1 MYITQLEIDN
11 FKSFSKKT
19 RIPVFEGFTVIS
31 GPNGSGKS
39 NIIDSIL
46 FCLALSGARG
56 LRAEKLTDLINLNS
70 GKNTAEVGITFS
82 DGTTIRRKIKR
93 TARGYY
99 SYNYLND
106 RLCKQSDVLEFLS
119 RCGIKPEG
127 YNVVMQGDITRIME
141 MSDGERRRIVD
152 EIAGVAEFDKKRDQA
167 LGELEVVRERIEREE
182 LLLRELSVRLEELA
196 SEREQALK
204 YRQWQDQL
212 DYFRGCRSA
221 AQLQEYERDHAQLL
235 RIVGEHQQ
243 ELAGIA
249 DRRVLLEEETGN
261 VRREIAAIDR
271 EIDDKSGTEYR
282 RLISGIEE
290 AKADIRLAEQSIERD
305 RKEKGANLE
314 AINRVYMD
322 ARRAE
327 TRAGECAE
335 SIRNLTIDRSNL
347 AMELATMRAE
357 AETVDARLL
366 KESDK
371 IAGAKDDLFSLMGR
385 AEERRGVRSD
395 LLHQQDILIEKS
407 RIRTSERERLE
418 TRITQISAEYGEKE
432 KSCAEYEECGAR
444 IAEERAALDRALSRT
459 ESNLLAHRSSL
470 EKLKKEIR
478 SKEQELMR
486 LEAQNQASGGA
497 GGRALEAVLGMEGVY
512 GTIAQL
518 GRAPPEYAVALN
530 TAAGN
535 RLNHV
540 VVENDSVAA
549 GAIAYLKAN
558 RLGRM
563 TFLPLN
569 KLNVPALGP
578 LRDRD
583 VVDYAVNLLEFDP
596 MFEKAFGLVF
606 AGTVVIDTLDTARK
620 KMGRYRM
627 VTLEGDL
634 LEKSG
639 AMTGGSSQQKRSIGF
654 GVAADEEI
662 SRVRVEIAGLE
673 AEASDL
679 EGAIARLTEAGEE
692 GRRQRSGLEEQRAR
706 YAMLKEEYARRMTEL
721 GQEKAEIQSS
731 LDSMREEVR
740 DGGEQL
746 AALEEQLDTV
756 SRELADLT
764 GEIDALKR
772 KLDDTEIP
780 ALTEQLERLR
790 KEVDENERRL
800 RNKDADIADMQR
812 ERQYFSKRI
821 EELEAERTR
830 IADKNAALDEAISA
844 AQQLIGDKKVAIDDL
859 ERQQQEFSK
868 ELTALREK
876 RDARAEDL
884 KNIEHSLL
892 DLDGDAERVRLQIG
906 ALQER
911 AQALEGEIA
920 GLREEVGDARTDL
933 SLSEI
938 DAGMA
943 EAEEKIRKLGA
954 VNMLAIEEYD
964 RVCQRVSDRTEKKE
978 ILSKERTTLLE
989 RIEKFERMKYDT
1001 FMEAYTAIDENFRKI
1016 FARLTS
1022 GSGRLVLENEE
1033 DPFSGG
1039 LTFAVQPRD
1048 KKVHL
1053 LSSLSG
1059 GEKSLT
1065 TLAFIFSIQQYMPAP
1080 FYALDEIDM
1089 FLDATNVERI
1099 GNLIKEL
1106 SADAQSIIVSLRKP
1120 TIERADRIMGVTL
1133 RPDKSTYVTGVKSN
1147 A

>member
-1 MYITQLEIDN
+1 LYITQLEIDN

-70 GKNTAEVGITFS
+70 GKNTAEVAITFS
-82 DGTTIRRKIKR
+82 DGTNIRRKIKR

-106 RLCKQSDVLEFLS
+106 RLCKQSDVLEFLN
-119 RCGIKPEG
+119 RYGIKPEG

-141 MSDGERRRIVD
+141 MSDGERRRIID
-152 EIAGVAEFDKKRDQA
+152 EIAGVAEFDKKKEQA

-182 LLLRELSVRLEELA
+182 LLLRELSLRLEELA

-204 YRQWQDQL
+204 YRHWQDRL
-212 DYFRGCRSA
+212 EFFRGCRSA
-221 AQLQEYERDHAQLL
+221 AQLREYERDHAQLFQM
-235 RIVGEHQQ
+235 IGQQ
-243 ELAGIA
+243 QRELEGIA
-249 DRRVLLEEETGN
+249 DRRRSFERDKCTLQEE
-261 VRREIAAIDR
+261 ISAIDF
-271 EIDDKSGTEYR
+271 EIEEKSGTEYR
-282 RLISGIEE
+282 RLISSIEE
-290 AKADIRLAEQSIERD
+290 TKGDIRLTEQSMARD
-305 RKEKGANLE
+305 RQEKDSNLE

-327 TRAGECAE
+327 TRVGECAE

-347 AMELATMRAE
+347 AMEIATLRAE
-357 AETVDARLL
+357 
-366 KESDK
+366 KESVDTRLQKESEK
-371 IAGAKDDLFSLMGR
+371 ISGAKEELFSFMER
-385 AEERRGVRSD
+385 ADKTRAVRAD

-418 TRITQISAEYGEKE
+418 ARFSQISAEYAEKE
-432 KSCAEYEECGAR
+432 GQCAEYGRCSARVDEEK
-444 IAEERAALDRALSRT
+444 AALEIALSRT

-470 EKLKKEIR
+470 EKLKKESR

-486 LEAQNQASGGA
+486 LEAQNQASGAA

-569 KLNVPALGP
+569 KLNVPSLGP
-578 LRDRD
+578 LRDGE

-596 MFEKAFGLVF
+596 MFEKAFALVF
-606 AGTVVIDTLDTARK
+606 AGTVVIDTLDRARR
-620 KMGRYRM
+620 KMGKFRM

-634 LEKSG
+634 VEKSG
-639 AMTGGSSQQKRSIGF
+639 AMTGGSSQQKRNIGF

-662 SRVRVEIAGLE
+662 SRVRMEIAGLE

-679 EGAIARLTEAGEE
+679 ESAIARLTEAGEE

-706 YAMLKEEYARRMTEL
+706 YAMLREEYGRRMADLE
-721 GQEKAEIQSS
+721 GEKAEIHAS
-731 LDSMREEVR
+731 LEAMRDEVR
-740 DGGEQL
+740 EGGEQL
-746 AALEEQLDTV
+746 ARIEEQLETV
-756 SRELADLT
+756 SRDLAVLT
-764 GEIDALKR
+764 SEIDALKR

-800 RNKDADIADMQR
+800 RNKDADITDMQR

-821 EELEAERTR
+821 EELEEERKR
-830 IADKNAALDEAISA
+830 IGEKNAALDEAISA
-844 AQQLIGDKKVAIDDL
+844 AHTRIEENTKKIADLEQQQL
-859 ERQQQEFSK
+859 EFSK
-868 ELTALREK
+868 ELTELRNT
-876 RDARAEDL
+876 RDRRAEDL
-884 KNIEHSLL
+884 KGIDHGIIE
-892 DLDGDAERVRLQIG
+892 LDGEAERVRLQIG

-911 AQALEGEIA
+911 AQALADEIA
-920 GLREEVGDARTDL
+920 HLQKEVGDAQTDL
-933 SLSEI
+933 SLTEI
-938 DAGMA
+938 DAGMT
-943 EAEEKIRKLGA
+943 EADGEIRKLGA

-989 RIEKFERMKYDT
+989 RIEKFERMKYDA
-1001 FMEAYTAIDENFRKI
+1001 FMEAYTAIDENFKKI

-1022 GSGRLVLENEE
+1022 GSGRLVLDNEE

-1099 GNLIKEL
+1099 ATLIKEL
-1106 SADAQSIIVSLRKP
+1106 SADAQSIIVSLRRP

>member
-70 GKNTAEVGITFS
+70 GKNTAEVAITFS
-82 DGTTIRRKIKR
+82 DGTNIRRKIKR

-106 RLCKQSDVLEFLS
+106 RLCKQSDVLEFLG
-119 RCGIKPEG
+119 RYGIKPEG

-141 MSDGERRRIVD
+141 MSDGERRRIID

-182 LLLRELSVRLEELA
+182 LLLRELSLRLEELA

-204 YRQWQDQL
+204 YRHWQDTL
-212 DYFRGCRSA
+212 EFFRGCRSA
-221 AQLQEYERDHAQLL
+221 AQLGEYERDHAQLFQL
-235 RIVGEHQQ
+235 IDQRQR
-243 ELAGIA
+243 ELGGIA
-249 DRRVLLEEETGN
+249 DRRASFEEEQRSLN
-261 VRREIAAIDR
+261 EAIAAIDH
-271 EIDDKSGTEYR
+271 EIDERSGTEYR
-282 RLISGIEE
+282 RLISSIEE
-290 AKADIRLAEQSIERD
+290 AKGDIRLAEQSIARD
-305 RKEKGANLE
+305 RQEKESNLE
-314 AINRVYMD
+314 TINRVYMD

-327 TRAGECAE
+327 TRVGECAE

-357 AETVDARLL
+357 RETVDSRLQ

-371 IAGAKDDLFSLMGR
+371 IAGAKEELFSLMGR
-385 AEERRGVRSD
+385 AEEKRGVRSD

-418 TRITQISAEYGEKE
+418 ARVTQISTEYEDKE
-432 KSCAEYEECGAR
+432 SQCAEYEQCSAR
-444 IAEERAALDRALSRT
+444 IEEEKTALDRALSRT

-486 LEAQNQASGGA
+486 LEAQNQASGAA

-596 MFEKAFGLVF
+596 MFEKAFALVF
-606 AGTVVIDTLDTARK
+606 AGTVVIDTLEGARR
-620 KMGRYRM
+620 KMGKFRM

-634 LEKSG
+634 VEKSG
-639 AMTGGSSQQKRSIGF
+639 AMTGGSSQQKRSVGF

-679 EGAIARLTEAGEE
+679 ESAIARLTEAGEE

-706 YAMLKEEYARRMTEL
+706 YAMLREEYARRMVEL
-721 GQEKAEIQSS
+721 EREKTEIQSS
-731 LDSMREEVR
+731 LESMRDEVR

-746 AALEEQLDTV
+746 AELEEQLEIV
-756 SRELADLT
+756 SKELADLT
-764 GEIDALKR
+764 SEIEDLKR

-790 KEVDENERRL
+790 REGEENERRL
-800 RNKDADIADMQR
+800 RNKEADIADMQR

-821 EELEAERTR
+821 EELEEERTR
-830 IADKNAALDEAISA
+830 IGDKNTALDEAISA
-844 AQQLIGDKKVAIDDL
+844 AQLLIQENTERISDL

-868 ELTALREK
+868 ELTELRK
-876 RDARAEDL
+876 NRDLRAEDL
-884 KNIEHSLL
+884 KGIEHGIIEI
-892 DLDGDAERVRLQIG
+892 DGEAERVRLQIG

-911 AQALEGEIA
+911 AQTLADEIA
-920 GLREEVGDARTDL
+920 QLREEVGDAKTDL
-933 SLSEI
+933 SLNEI

-943 EAEEKIRKLGA
+943 EAEGEIRNLGA
-954 VNMLAIEEYD
+954 VNMLAIEEYE

-989 RIEKFERMKYDT
+989 RIEKFERMKYDA
-1001 FMEAYTAIDENFRKI
+1001 FMEAYSAIDENFRKI

-1022 GSGRLVLENEE
+1022 GSGRLVLDNEE

-1065 TLAFIFSIQQYMPAP
+1065 TLAFIFSIQQFMPAP

-1099 GNLIKEL
+1099 GTLIKEL